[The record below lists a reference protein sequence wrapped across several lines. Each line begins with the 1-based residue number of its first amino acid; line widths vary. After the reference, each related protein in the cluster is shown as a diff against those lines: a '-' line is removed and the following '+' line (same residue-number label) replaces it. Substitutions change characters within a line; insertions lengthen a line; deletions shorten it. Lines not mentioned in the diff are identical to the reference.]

1 MKLAHGLISFQST
14 CKVMKKKTDFE
25 FLVGQGY
32 SNKNFGTQKMRGNL
46 GKSDCTKIL
55 LLQLTDQTA

>member
-1 MKLAHGLISFQST
+1 MQGNE
-14 CKVMKKKTDFE
+14 KKTDFE